1 MYKNRNLEWLVL
13 IGLILFLMFR
23 HIIAFS
29 GYYGWD
35 DMEYAQLSYQWAK
48 GNFALSENHFSYRFP
63 IIFLT
68 GLSYKLFGVN
78 DMSSAIPTLLLTFLI
93 LLSTFTLLKNSDS
106 RIIITTLIIEAL
118 TFPFFYYSDKPMT
131 DIYVAFGVWIFFAS
145 TYYYRYQSKKYPIF
159 YSFIAISALFFAFL
173 AKETTVLIAP
183 SILFIILR
191 DLFKKQFLNFWMYF
205 FIFGLFFFITYHYII
220 FIETG
225 SPWSRYLSIYLNSY
239 ENPCNYENYPFYY
252 TLQRIGYQW
261 WYEII
266 INYLF
271 VPFIFILAYLIL
283 NLKKKKEQPY
293 FFASIFTFVAVI
305 SANFMT
311 KSYHHYSPM
320 CLDIRHYL
328 YLVPLLAFSGA
339 PTIVYYFFNFK
350 KNKLWICFLFIS
362 VILLFNYSLNK
373 LSASVIIIY
382 FLITLLLFIKNLYSQ
397 NKVIYFIFFLLL
409 WVIEPVNEI
418 IHSQQ
423 SGFNTISTFIE
434 QHIKTIK
441 QPTAI
446 LTDPVMKRI
455 ADYYMK
461 WDSSTIHFFNEQ
473 NPNIPKHKEYKNY
486 YVYHNGLTWWL
497 SESYNKKLMIFW
509 YLDTPYLS
517 IIKKDKYQCLYTIK
531 YPDSIRYIRSTH
543 SYFFDFEHNAIRF
556 FSYPINH
563 IVKDKFGKANL
574 IYSNNYS
581 VTFTL
586 PLTQILTKYTTKIEI
601 LIKGQIKTM
610 ATNAH
615 LVLSIENNDSI
626 YFWLGKKLCEFIKK
640 DSSWQYFSVQLSY
653 SFTHN
658 NSMPQVLKIYFWN
671 TDIHPI
677 LLDNWYISID
687 NIEHL

>member
-13 IGLILFLMFR
+13 IGLILFLIFR

-68 GLSYKLFGVN
+68 GLSYKLFGIN
-78 DMSSAIPTLLLTFLI
+78 DTSSAIPALLLTFLI
-93 LLSTFTLLKNSDS
+93 MISSYYLLKNADS
-106 RIIITTLIIEAL
+106 RVIITALVIETLTIPL
-118 TFPFFYYSDKPMT
+118 FYYSDKPMA
-131 DIYVAFGVWIFFAS
+131 DIYVAFGIWIFFAS
-145 TYYYRYQSKKYPIF
+145 TYYYRYDIKKYPIL
-159 YSFIAISALFFAFL
+159 YSFIAVCGLFWAFL
-173 AKETTVLIAP
+173 TKEVVVLIVPA
-183 SILFIILR
+183 ILFIILW
-191 DLFKKQFLNFWMYF
+191 DIYKKQYLSFWRYF
-205 FIFGLFFFITYHYII
+205 ILFGLFFLIVYHSII
-220 FIETG
+220 YLKTG
-225 SPWSRYLSIYLNSY
+225 SLWSRYTSIFLNSY
-239 ENPCNYENYPFYY
+239 ANPCNYENYPFYY

-271 VPFIFILAYLIL
+271 VPFIFILAYLII
-283 NLKKKKEQPY
+283 NLKKNKERPY
-293 FFASIFTFVAVI
+293 FFASIFTFVSVI

-350 KNKLWICFLFIS
+350 KNKLWISFLLVS
-362 VILLFNYSLNK
+362 VILLFNYNLNK

-382 FLITLLLFIKNLYSQ
+382 FLITLLLFIKNLYS
-397 NKVIYFIFFLLL
+397 KYKAIYFVFFLLL
-409 WVIEPVNEI
+409 WLIEPINEI
-418 IHSQQ
+418 IHSRQ
-423 SGFNTISTFIE
+423 SGFNTISSFIE
-434 QHIKTIK
+434 QNIQTIK
-441 QPTAI
+441 EPTAI

-473 NPNIPKHKEYKNY
+473 NPNIPKYKEYKNY

-517 IIKKDKYQCLYTIK
+517 IIKKDRFQFLYSIK
-531 YPDSIRYIRSTH
+531 YPDSIRYIRSTY
-543 SYFFDFEHNAIRF
+543 SFFFDFEHNAIRF
-556 FSYPINH
+556 FSYLNNQ
-563 IVKDKFGKANL
+563 IVIDKFGKANF
-574 IYSNNYS
+574 INSNNYS
-581 VTFTL
+581 STFIL
-586 PLTQILTKYTTKIEI
+586 PLNEILTNYTSKIEI
-601 LIKGQIKTM
+601 IIRGEIKTLS
-610 ATNAH
+610 TNAN
-615 LVLSIENNDSI
+615 LVISIEKNDSI
-626 YFWLGKKLCEFIKK
+626 YFWLGKRLNEFIKR
-640 DSSWQYFSVQLSY
+640 DTSWQAFSVQLSY
-653 SFTHN
+653 TFNDLPTTKT
-658 NSMPQVLKIYFWN
+658 LKIYFWN
-671 TDIHPI
+671 TDKYPI
-677 LLDNWYISID
+677 LLDNWCITIE